1 MDKSADTR
9 RMDKSAENSQHKPAS
24 RCVWSGQKGILEE
37 VTIAE
42 KTYGVLPEYLPVMQ
56 KQLESQRRYER
67 LLNHLLTTLLMLLT
81 FSFLFN
87 YLAMMKTILLM
98 MWLLVFVFPWLLP
111 LDILGMRRGL
121 WAARASAISALVLL
135 FIFL

>member
-1 MDKSADTR
+1 
-9 RMDKSAENSQHKPAS
+9 MDKSAENSQEKRAS
-24 RCVWSGQKGILEE
+24 RCVWSGQQGALEE
-37 VTIAE
+37 VTIAQ
-42 KTYGVLPEYLPVMQ
+42 KSYGVLPEYVPVLQ

-98 MWLLVFVFPWLLP
+98 MWLLVVVFPWLLP
-111 LDILGMRRGL
+111 LELLGMRRGL
-121 WAARASAISALVLL
+121 WVARASAIIALLLL